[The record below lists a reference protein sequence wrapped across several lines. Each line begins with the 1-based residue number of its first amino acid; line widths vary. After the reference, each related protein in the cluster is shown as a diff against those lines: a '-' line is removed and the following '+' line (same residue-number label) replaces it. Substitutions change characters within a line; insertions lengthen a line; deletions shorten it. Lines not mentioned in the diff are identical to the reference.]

1 MLGVS
6 EGSRPFHLPGR
17 RSGRSTSYTFAV
29 YLDGPE
35 RDMGGAR
42 DLFIV
47 ELTEAYVAFTSEDND
62 VELPRAEACC

>member
-17 RSGRSTSYTFAV
+17 RSGRSTLYTFAV
-29 YLDGPE
+29 YLDGPV
-35 RDMGGAR
+35 RDMAGSS
-42 DLFIV
+42 DFVIV

-62 VELPRAEACC
+62 VGLLRAEACC